1 MIGLALPAVLL
12 CACSALSLIA
22 FSSYRRQRAELRSRS
37 LGETELYAAGKA
49 AAAARAKVSRSPLAT
64 MLHEAGIETVP
75 SMWVAQALCAVFLAG
90 CLAAALSGSCPV
102 GFFAGGAAAA
112 AIWLRVGVL
121 RARRSALLDRQF
133 CRALPQIAGGVRSS
147 LTLERA
153 IRAVA
158 AHVDDPLRE
167 ELARVLADAAYGTSL
182 NVSLEEMARRTASP
196 DVQALAAA
204 VRVQQRFGGAIA
216 PVLDMIAAH
225 ANVRLKMSRELRTE
239 LAGTRL
245 AKWFVAA
252 AMPAIFLLMFV
263 ANPDFARFYAE
274 EPLGWAV
281 AGVAALCE
289 VGGLLAC
296 RRITSVSNSGR

>member
-1 MIGLALPAVLL
+1 M
-12 CACSALSLIA
+12 
-22 FSSYRRQRAELRSRS
+22 
-37 LGETELYAAGKA
+37 
-49 AAAARAKVSRSPLAT
+49 
-64 MLHEAGIETVP
+64 
-75 SMWVAQALCAVFLAG
+75 
-90 CLAAALSGSCPV
+90 
-102 GFFAGGAAAA
+102 
-112 AIWLRVGVL
+112 
-121 RARRSALLDRQF
+121 
-133 CRALPQIAGGVRSS
+133 
-147 LTLERA
+147 
-153 IRAVA
+153 
-158 AHVDDPLRE
+158 
-167 ELARVLADAAYGTSL
+167 LADAAYGTSL
-182 NVSLEEMARRTASP
+182 SVSLEEMARRTASP

-225 ANVRLKMSRELRTE
+225 ANARLKMSRELRTE

-289 VGGLLAC
+289 ISGLLAC
-296 RRITSVSNSGR
+296 QRITSVSNSGR